1 MGVGGELL
9 CEINAGLSLKPDVHG
24 GSVRARGCRVRGEGE
39 TWEREGGLSG
49 MMMMMR
55 LALAESDL

>member
-1 MGVGGELL
+1 ML
-9 CEINAGLSLKPDVHG
+9 CEINAGLSLKPDVHA

-39 TWEREGGLSG
+39 TWESEGGLSG
-49 MMMMMR
+49 MMMR